1 MFKGDKAQE
10 NIQRSIEFILVGTTH
25 PGNIGAAARAMKNMG
40 ITRLSL
46 VAPKEFPSKTAF
58 YRSKAASDILERA
71 KVYTNLKEAVS
82 EAELVIG
89 TSVRNRKI
97 PWPIISPREAA
108 KKVIDS
114 SLHRKKKIVVI
125 FGREDRGLTN
135 EELGLCNLHVHIPSS
150 EEYPSLNLAQA
161 VQILAYEIRLA
172 ILSTRGNTEKQVW
185 DVPLAKNS
193 EIEYLIKHFNEV
205 MQEVGFYEENNP
217 RQLLTRVR
225 RFFKRSNLDHMEA
238 NIFRG
243 VFAAIQKKLKE

>member
-1 MFKGDKAQE
+1 MFKGDKAQD

-46 VAPKEFPSKTAF
+46 VSPKEFPSKTAF

-71 KVYTNLKEAVS
+71 KVYTNLKEAVT

>member
-46 VAPKEFPSKTAF
+46 VSPKEFPSKTAF

-71 KVYTNLKEAVS
+71 KVYTNLKEAVT